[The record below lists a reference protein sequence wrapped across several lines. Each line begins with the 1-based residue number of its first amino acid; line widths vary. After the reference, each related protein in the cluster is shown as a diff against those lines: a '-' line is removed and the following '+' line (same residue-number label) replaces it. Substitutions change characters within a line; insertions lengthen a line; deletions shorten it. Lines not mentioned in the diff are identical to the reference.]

1 MVARA
6 LDRTGQDLAAKYLPL
21 AARLARSAARSRP
34 ELADELVSA
43 ANLGLVEAAR
53 DFDPGRGSC
62 FAAYA
67 RPRIMGRIVRT
78 LRGRRSL
85 CTRSL
90 HWLDGADVPA
100 REDRVPGQSG
110 DPGVLL
116 AGLPDRLAVLL
127 RGVYFDGLSQPAAG
141 ARIGVRPTQAKRLH
155 AQAIGMLV

>member
-6 LDRTGQDLAAKYLPL
+6 LDRTGQDLAARYMPL
-21 AARLARSAARSRP
+21 AARLARSAARARP
-34 ELADELVSA
+34 ELLDELVSA

-90 HWLDGADVPA
+90 DWHDGANVPA
-100 REDRVPGQSG
+100 RENSASEPIG
-110 DPGVLL
+110 DPSVLL
-116 AGLPDRLAVLL
+116 AGLPDRLAALL

-155 AQAIGMLV
+155 ARAIGMLV